1 MTEAAPVVA
10 AGTLKERDHSSV
22 GRPLPGVEVK
32 IAEDD
37 EIWVRGENVTPGY
50 WQNPEATNNAFT
62 DGWYKTRDLGY
73 FDSKG
78 RLHIRGRKDN
88 MFVLGNGM
96 NVYPE
101 DIEQVLSQDSR
112 LTDAVVLGLTSG
124 DDVEVHGVLLT
135 GEPEA
140 AADIVR
146 TANGQLAPH
155 QRIQRYTVWPEET
168 FPVTPTMK
176 PKRADITAR
185 VLQLR
190 SG

>member
-1 MTEAAPVVA
+1 
-10 AGTLKERDHSSV
+10 
-22 GRPLPGVEVK
+22 
-32 IAEDD
+32 
-37 EIWVRGENVTPGY
+37 
-50 WQNPEATNNAFT
+50 
-62 DGWYKTRDLGY
+62 
-73 FDSKG
+73 
-78 RLHIRGRKDN
+78 

-101 DIEQVLSQDSR
+101 DIEQVLTQDSR

-135 GEPEA
+135 GEPAA

-146 TANGQLAPH
+146 TANGQLASH

-176 PKRADITAR
+176 PKRADIPTR
-185 VLQLR
+185 VLELHLG
-190 SG
+190 SE